1 ANCRNCAR
9 EWSAPRAGTAATT
22 NKRARGAE
30 VAMSEE
36 PYNLD
41 DSAPPRAPPPPRRP
55 GGGAARRRFAALT
68 PREQEILRL
77 VGRGWSNAEIAADL
91 HLAPGTVKV
100 HVSSILRTTGARNR
114 VEAALVA
121 VHADALDT
129 PGDPPH
135 RNR

>member
-1 ANCRNCAR
+1 TITVVGGGLAR
-9 EWSAPRAGTAATT
+9 LDPRHAGAGP
-22 NKRARGAE
+22 RQGG
-30 VAMSEE
+30 
-36 PYNLD
+36 
-41 DSAPPRAPPPPRRP
+41 PPRPGPPPPRRPPRPPPPPFP

-129 PGDPPH
+129 LGDPPH

>member
-1 ANCRNCAR
+1 AV
-9 EWSAPRAGTAATT
+9 S
-22 NKRARGAE
+22 RGFLRGGGGGGF
-30 VAMSEE
+30 S
-36 PYNLD
+36 
-41 DSAPPRAPPPPRRP
+41 PPPPPPGPPPGPPPPASP

-121 VHADALDT
+121 VHADELDT
-129 PGDPPH
+129 LGDPPH

>member
-1 ANCRNCAR
+1 VLAVGGGGGF
-9 EWSAPRAGTAATT
+9 SPRAFAG
-22 NKRARGAE
+22 G
-30 VAMSEE
+30 
-36 PYNLD
+36 PL
-41 DSAPPRAPPPPRRP
+41 PGPPPARFA
-55 GGGAARRRFAALT
+55 GGVAARRRFAALT